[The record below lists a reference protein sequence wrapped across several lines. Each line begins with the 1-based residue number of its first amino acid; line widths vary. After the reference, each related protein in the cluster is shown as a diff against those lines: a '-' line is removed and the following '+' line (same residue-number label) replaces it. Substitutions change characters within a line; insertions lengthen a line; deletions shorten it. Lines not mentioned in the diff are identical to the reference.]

1 MSSNKILG
9 MEITLGTY
17 HSFVDQI
24 IQLSATHESHY
35 VCVANVHML
44 MEVNKRKPFA
54 TAVNRAA
61 IVTPDGKPLTWALRS
76 LSGIKQDRVAG
87 MDLLPDLLVKA
98 ASQQLSVYFYG
109 GTQEMLDRT
118 REVMTRKYPGLIIAG
133 MESPPFHYFSREA
146 EDRAI
151 DRINDSGASLVFVI
165 LGCPKQEEWM
175 AAMKGRINAVMIG
188 VGGALP
194 VLIGMQK
201 RAPDWMQHAGLEWVY
216 RLYQEPRRLFQRY
229 LVTNTGFIFLF
240 FKAYVWGA
248 VKRKLYSL

>member
-17 HSFVDQI
+17 RSFVDQI
-24 IQLSATHESHY
+24 IQLSSTHESHY

-44 MEVNKRKPFA
+44 MEVNRRKPFA

-61 IVTPDGKPLTWALRS
+61 LVTPDGKPLTWALKS
-76 LSGIKQDRVAG
+76 LSGIRQDRVAG
-87 MDLLPDLLVKA
+87 MDLLPDLLREA
-98 ASQQLSVYFYG
+98 ASKSLSVYFYG
-109 GTQEMLDRT
+109 GTQDMLDK
-118 REVMTRKYPGLIIAG
+118 TRKAMSERYPGLIIAG
-133 MESPPFHYFSREA
+133 MESPPFHYFSRES

-151 DRINDSGASLVFVI
+151 DRINQSGAALVFVI

-175 AAMKGRINAVMIG
+175 AAMKGTINAVMIG

-201 RAPDWMQHAGLEWVY
+201 RAPDWMQNAGLEWVY

-229 LVTNTGFIFLF
+229 LVTNTGFLFLF
-240 FKAYVWGA
+240 FKAYVSG
-248 VKRKLYSL
+248 VFRRKIL